1 MSRARPPV
9 NLSGVY
15 RLSPPASPEE
25 EARRILSN
33 YEDGPKSMPAILK
46 VFQEQFGVL
55 QTRTQMLLT
64 LSTIT
69 LSITGFSGFRI
80 REAGVLA
87 QWLMASGLIF
97 VVLSMV
103 TIMLVS
109 FRVRWVTQFCTE
121 DYKEYVILIIKYRN
135 WRTTMYVIELGL
147 LLLGISLYS
156 TSLLLFVLNHGAI
169 QP

>member
-1 MSRARPPV
+1 M
-9 NLSGVY
+9 Y
-15 RLSPPASPEE
+15 RLTPPATPEE

-55 QTRTQMLLT
+55 QTRTQTLLT

-80 REAGVLA
+80 REAGQAA
-87 QWLMASGLIF
+87 QTLMASGLVF
-97 VVLSMV
+97 VVISMV

-109 FRVRWVTQFCTE
+109 FRVRWVTQFCPS
-121 DYKEYVILIIKYRN
+121 DHRDQIVQIIKYRN
-135 WRTTMYVIELGL
+135 WRTTMYLVELAL
-147 LLLGISLYS
+147 LLFGISLYS
-156 TSLLLFVLNHGAI
+156 TSLLLFVLNHGTVH
-169 QP
+169 